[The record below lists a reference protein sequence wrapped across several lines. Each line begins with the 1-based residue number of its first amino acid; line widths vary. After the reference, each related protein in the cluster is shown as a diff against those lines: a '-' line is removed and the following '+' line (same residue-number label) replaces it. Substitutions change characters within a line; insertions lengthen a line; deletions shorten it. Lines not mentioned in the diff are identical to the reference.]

1 MSISST
7 IITSTVAMNVHGV
20 SATASLGEQ
29 FNKYQTNINSNDS
42 DSCENTQPTV
52 ESTPSFDH
60 ESDKNSEDG
69 YSASGSESLT
79 GSSSAETDQE
89 GHTTPEYVPGCFEGP
104 EKTMEVVFKA
114 GVGAEQ
120 GLRALTREQLDHLC
134 TQAKCT
140 ILSKISSSYIDA
152 YVLSESSLFIY
163 KHKYIMK
170 TCGTTTLLRCLSS
183 LLQFADALGMQLTWV
198 GYSRKNLLFP
208 SAQLWPHSNFGDEIK
223 YITSHDKLQDR
234 LRGNGHIL
242 GPITGDHWFV
252 YVADHSEIDMPIPMT
267 RCQSMPAFGSNGLL
281 PLTASAAASVPT
293 PSADRT
299 VNLMMFDMAP
309 EVAKIFFKSSCET
322 GKEMTAKAGIDH
334 LCPGATIDETAFT
347 PCGYS
352 MNAILYDA
360 YFTIHI
366 TPEKECSYA
375 SFETNTSLP
384 SYASMVRNVLNVFR
398 PKRFVLTMFAD
409 ESAIDSMVELPTDP
423 KKINVPGFGMY
434 ARTSLASTK
443 VETDL
448 CCLMGCYT
456 LSLDHPKEI
465 QNGSKAK
472 AMAMLTSSIEST
484 TSSLGSGMV
493 ERATGARSHVRTN
506 SATVFTAQWFD

>member
-1 MSISST
+1 
-7 IITSTVAMNVHGV
+7 MNVHGV

-29 FNKYQTNINSNDS
+29 FNKHQTNINSNDS
-42 DSCENTQPTV
+42 DSCGNTQPTV

-60 ESDKNSEDG
+60 ESDRNSEDG
-69 YSASGSESLT
+69 FSASGSESLT

-114 GVGAEQ
+114 GVGAEE

-140 ILSKISSSYIDA
+140 ILSKISSNYIDA

-252 YVADHSEIDMPIPMT
+252 YVADHSDIEMPIPMT
-267 RCQSMPAFGSNGLL
+267 RCQSMPALGNNGYAASAGDGLQ
-281 PLTASAAASVPT
+281 PLTAAAALPT
-293 PSADRT
+293 PSTDRT

-322 GKEMTAKAGIDH
+322 GKEMTIKAGIDH

-366 TPEKECSYA
+366 TPEQECSYA

-409 ESAIDSMVELPTDP
+409 ETAIDSMVELPTDP
-423 KKINVPGFGMY
+423 KKINVPGFGLY
-434 ARTSLASTK
+434 TRTSLASTK

-448 CCLMGCYT
+448 CCLMGCYA
-456 LSLDHPKEI
+456 LSLDHPKDI
-465 QNGSKAK
+465 QNGNKAK
-472 AMAMLTSSIEST
+472 AMAMLTSSSMVST
-484 TSSLGSGMV
+484 STSLS
-493 ERATGARSHVRTN
+493 ARSHVRTN
-506 SATVFTAQWFD
+506 SATAQWFD

>member
-1 MSISST
+1 
-7 IITSTVAMNVHGV
+7 
-20 SATASLGEQ
+20 
-29 FNKYQTNINSNDS
+29 
-42 DSCENTQPTV
+42 
-52 ESTPSFDH
+52 
-60 ESDKNSEDG
+60 
-69 YSASGSESLT
+69 
-79 GSSSAETDQE
+79 
-89 GHTTPEYVPGCFEGP
+89 
-104 EKTMEVVFKA
+104 MEVVFKY
-114 GVGAEQ
+114 GVGAEE
-120 GLRALTREQLDHLC
+120 GLRALTREQLDFLC

-140 ILSKISSSYIDA
+140 ILSTISSSYIDA

-163 KHKYIMK
+163 KHRYIMK

-183 LLQFADALGMQLTWV
+183 LLQFADALGMELTWV

-223 YITSHDKLQDR
+223 YINNHAKLQDR

-252 YVADHSEIDMPIPMT
+252 YVADHTELPVPSMT
-267 RCQSMPAFGSNGLL
+267 RCQSLPTLHNSGFNAPAAPAVAPGNIPF
-281 PLTASAAASVPT
+281 
-293 PSADRT
+293 ADRT

-309 EVAKIFFKSSCET
+309 EVAKIFFKSTCET

-352 MNAILYDA
+352 MNAILHDA

-366 TPEKECSYA
+366 TPEEECSYA

-409 ESAIDSMVELPTDP
+409 ETAIDSMVELPTDP
-423 KKINVPGFGMY
+423 KKIGVPGWGVFT
-434 ARTSLASTK
+434 RTSLASTK

-448 CCLMGCYT
+448 CCLMGCY
-456 LSLDHPKEI
+456 SLDR
-465 QNGSKAK
+465 NATKA
-472 AMAMLTSSIEST
+472 ST
-484 TSSLGSGMV
+484 VAAASGVVKGLGGVKTHS
-493 ERATGARSHVRTN
+493 RTN
-506 SATVFTAQWFD
+506 SAQWLD

>member
-1 MSISST
+1 MCKNLCIHYYKLCQDQDIHSVVVMT
-7 IITSTVAMNVHGV
+7 
-20 SATASLGEQ
+20 
-29 FNKYQTNINSNDS
+29 
-42 DSCENTQPTV
+42 TV

-60 ESDKNSEDG
+60 ESDRNSEDG
-69 YSASGSESLT
+69 FSASGSESLT

-114 GVGAEQ
+114 GVGAEE

-140 ILSKISSSYIDA
+140 ILSKISSNYIDA

-252 YVADHSEIDMPIPMT
+252 YVADHSEIEPPVSMT
-267 RCQSMPAFGSNGLL
+267 RCQSLPA
-281 PLTASAAASVPT
+281 LTALLAGVAAPSSIANPSLIASS
-293 PSADRT
+293 PSVDRT

-309 EVAKIFFKSSCET
+309 EVSKIFFKSSYDT
-322 GKEMTAKAGIDH
+322 GKEMTTKAGIDH

-352 MNAILYDA
+352 MNAILHDA

-366 TPEKECSYA
+366 TPEQECSYA

-384 SYASMVRNVLNVFR
+384 SYASMVTRDIHTMRFLSFLLLR
-398 PKRFVLTMFAD
+398 PYPF
-409 ESAIDSMVELPTDP
+409 
-423 KKINVPGFGMY
+423 
-434 ARTSLASTK
+434 
-443 VETDL
+443 
-448 CCLMGCYT
+448 
-456 LSLDHPKEI
+456 
-465 QNGSKAK
+465 
-472 AMAMLTSSIEST
+472 
-484 TSSLGSGMV
+484 
-493 ERATGARSHVRTN
+493 
-506 SATVFTAQWFD
+506 